1 MKNERKVFFLF
12 LTVLLFSLLAGC
24 GSQGTTLTGAD
35 RDAVLA
41 FSESKTDNLLAGMN
55 AGDYAMFS
63 ADFDQD
69 MLAAMTQ
76 TQFEALKKD
85 RDAKL
90 GLYVSRQVNSVVQ
103 QGEFYVVLYD
113 AKFEKDEAVV
123 VRVVFRIA
131 EPHQVSGLWFN
142 KEYDRRATQKSPARY
157 HSRNDPDPPR
167 GAIRL
172 G

>member
-1 MKNERKVFFLF
+1 MTSAKKVLGLF
-12 LTVLLFSLLAGC
+12 LAVILFSLLAGC
-24 GSQGTTLTGAD
+24 GSQGTTLAGAD

-76 TQFEALKKD
+76 SQFDALKKD

-90 GLYVSRQVNSVVQ
+90 GLYVSRQVNSVVK
-103 QGEFYVVLYD
+103 QGDFYTVIYD
-113 AKFEKDEAVV
+113 AKFEKDDAVT

-131 EPHQVSGLWFN
+131 DPHQVSGLWFS
-142 KEYDRRATQKSPARY
+142 K
-157 HSRNDPDPPR
+157 
-167 GAIRL
+167 
-172 G
+172 